1 MRMIPSAELFAPVSK
16 LFLAVAASDLKSV
29 VQEAHDLVLGCRGLL
44 ALIDADLDAHGRM
57 KKALRLEDAAW
68 VAGQTALLRGFSAG
82 PTELDPRR
90 LELTQG
96 RPRTPAYVVLM
107 AMLLR
112 GYCGAGFKS
121 CDVTTL
127 MQESVTLQVI
137 LQNLGLKMPGR
148 STLTELVNA
157 VTNAT
162 RLRILDAQI
171 ARVAGLGWDDFSTM
185 MQDSTHVEG
194 NTKWPT
200 DSRLIVTLTARML
213 RIGAALPRLALAAL
227 AAPKAHGHLAAMA
240 KLDREIDLMP
250 ATKERPRQRRKRY
263 GKLLWRAQRVR
274 VELHDAIT
282 KVEASFMTLDVLPSR
297 KAMAGRAVVRL
308 RSDLDAL
315 AQVIVNCEA
324 RVVREE
330 KVPASDKQFSASDP
344 DVGFIAKGQRVPVVG
359 YKPQVARSGNGFLTG
374 LLLAQGNAAD
384 SGQLVPMLDEVIA
397 RTGVVPKVLTIDDG
411 YSSKENFKAVKARKV
426 EVISMS
432 GAKGRALTP
441 PDDWESDAYAQ
452 ARNGRSAV
460 ESIIF
465 TLKQGFDFDHVARR
479 GLDAAYAELLEKALA
494 YNLCHMVR
502 TRRALE
508 EAAAAAK
515 PHEHPPLK
523 RAA

>member
-1 MRMIPSAELFAPVSK
+1 MIRSAELFAPVSK
-16 LFLAVAASDLKSV
+16 LFLAVPTSDLQSY
-29 VQEAHDLVLGCRGLL
+29 VQEAHDVVVGFPGLL
-44 ALIDADLDAHGRM
+44 ALIDADLDAHGRS
-57 KKALRLEDAAW
+57 KKALRLEDEAW
-68 VAGQTALLRGFSAG
+68 VAAQTACLLGFA
-82 PTELDPRR
+82 PAPAEIDPRR

-96 RPRTPAYVVLM
+96 RPRTPAYVVLI
-107 AMLLR
+107 ALLLR

-137 LQNLGLKMPGR
+137 FRNLGLKMPGR

-162 RLRILDAQI
+162 RRRILDAQI
-171 ARVAGLGWDDFSTM
+171 ARVAGLRWDDFSTM
-185 MQDSTHVEG
+185 LQDSTHVEG

-213 RIGAALPRLALAAL
+213 RIGAALPRLELPALV
-227 AAPKAHGHLAAMA
+227 APKAHGHLAAMA

-274 VELHDAIT
+274 VELHDAIV
-282 KVEASFMTLDVLPSR
+282 KVEAAFTTLDVLPSR

-308 RSDLDAL
+308 RSDHDAL
-315 AQVIVNCEA
+315 AQMIVNCEA

-330 KVPASDKQFSASDP
+330 EVPACDKQFSASDP

-374 LLLAQGNAAD
+374 LLLPQGNAAD
-384 SGQLVPMLDEVIA
+384 SGQLVPMIDEVVA
-397 RTGVVPKVLTIDDG
+397 RTGVVPKVLSVDDG
-411 YSSKENFKAVKARKV
+411 YSSKENFEAAKALKI
-426 EVISMS
+426 EVISMN

-441 PDDWESDAYAQ
+441 REDWESEPYAQ

-479 GLDAAYAELLEKALA
+479 GLDAAYGELLEKALA

-508 EAAAAAK
+508 GAAAK
-515 PHEHPPLK
+515 SHEDAVPKL
-523 RAA
+523 AA